1 MGTCY
6 ETRADR
12 TRYIINED
20 YRIKQQMIKNIQ
32 NYNQSS
38 SQT

>member
-12 TRYIINED
+12 TRFIIDERTD
-20 YRIKQQMIKNIQ
+20 EEEEMIEELLK
-32 NYNQSS
+32 
-38 SQT
+38 